1 MRTIS
6 TITAAATLLLAGGAL
21 AQDRGVPG
29 IDVDINTDAKVNMPN
44 VDKNSDGKVS
54 RSEAASDKQLSQQFD
69 KLDANKDGNLD
80 KGEFAK
86 FEAKGKAKGNAKG
99 TSRNP
104 QTDEGEPA
112 NPNDT
117 PGTTDDSTPGNPD
130 QLGPGR

>member
-1 MRTIS
+1 MKKLHTL
-6 TITAAATLLLAGGAL
+6 AALAALAVAAPVL

-29 IDVDINTDAKVNMPN
+29 VDVDIGTNAKVTLPS

-54 RSEAASDKQLSQQFD
+54 RSEAASNQQLSQQFD

-86 FEAKGKAKGNAKG
+86 FEGKAKGSAKG
-99 TSRNP
+99 TKRG
-104 QTDEGEPA
+104 TDDGEPA
-112 NPNDT
+112 NPSNT